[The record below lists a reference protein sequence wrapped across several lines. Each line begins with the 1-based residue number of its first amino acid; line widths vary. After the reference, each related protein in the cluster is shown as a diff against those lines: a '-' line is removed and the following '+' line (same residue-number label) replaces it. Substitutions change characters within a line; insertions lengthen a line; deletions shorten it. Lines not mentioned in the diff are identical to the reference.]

1 MFLSLQKE
9 SLENNT
15 KVTLVLWPL
24 WSWKTSLV
32 KRLLPHY
39 PDDTILIIND
49 VWAINIDSKRIKWNE
64 IVALQEWCVCCE
76 DIKPLREALIKLK
89 WKTKNIIIE
98 PSWIAE
104 WTSIKKVLT
113 DLWYDVSTIFLWDVE
128 HHRLRDDDWIKL

>member
-1 MFLSLQKE
+1 M
-9 SLENNT
+9 
-15 KVTLVLWPL
+15 
-24 WSWKTSLV
+24 V

-39 PDDTILIIND
+39 PDDTILIINY

-64 IVALQEWCVCCE
+64 VVALQEWCVCCE
-76 DIKPLREALIKLK
+76 DIKSLREALIKLK

-113 DLWYDVSTIFLWDVE
+113 GLWYDVSTIFLWDVE

>member
-64 IVALQEWCVCCE
+64 VVALQEWCVCCE
-76 DIKPLREALIKLK
+76 DIKSLREALIKLK
-89 WKTKNIIIE
+89 
-98 PSWIAE
+98 
-104 WTSIKKVLT
+104 
-113 DLWYDVSTIFLWDVE
+113 
-128 HHRLRDDDWIKL
+128 